1 MTAKKSAPAKAAKPA
16 TPTKPTK
23 AEDKTKAAKPAA
35 KAVEAAK
42 GKAGRK
48 PKVDEKATKLAV
60 VEEDFADVE
69 ADLEG
74 EPEVEVAGDSET
86 KVKAKPLLHCQ
97 K

>member
-23 AEDKTKAAKPAA
+23 TEDKTKAAKPAA

-48 PKVDEKATKLAV
+48 AWSRTATVEDTDACVDVATNKLN
-60 VEEDFADVE
+60 D
-69 ADLEG
+69 
-74 EPEVEVAGDSET
+74 EPDARRRWAYVCASILSSSNFLT
-86 KVKAKPLLHCQ
+86 Y
-97 K
+97 